1 MAVVVVVVVV
11 VEALTLSKCRLDFS
25 RCFSTI
31 DGVFNLNGSDI
42 GKVSV
47 NIELV
52 DECRCGGVDS
62 SRGVVVVVVVVVGLE
77 PWRYVVVDI
86 IVGVCVGDAAMCII
100 GVCVDNGVLLDAT
113 QDGMCLKLEIG
124 KPLLTLKSSRRCCN
138 ENPSGCCCCCCF

>member
-1 MAVVVVVVVV
+1 MAEATAAELATVAESSRGGSCDGSCGSCGNAGGEFEDGDE
-11 VEALTLSKCRLDFS
+11 EALTLSKCRLDFS

-62 SRGVVVVVVVVVGLE
+62 SRGVVVVVGLE
-77 PWRYVVVDI
+77 PWRCVVVDI
-86 IVGVCVGDAAMCII
+86 IVGVCVGDAAMFII
-100 GVCVDNGVLLDAT
+100 GVCVDNCVLLDAT
-113 QDGMCLKLEIG
+113 QDGICL
-124 KPLLTLKSSRRCCN
+124 
-138 ENPSGCCCCCCF
+138 